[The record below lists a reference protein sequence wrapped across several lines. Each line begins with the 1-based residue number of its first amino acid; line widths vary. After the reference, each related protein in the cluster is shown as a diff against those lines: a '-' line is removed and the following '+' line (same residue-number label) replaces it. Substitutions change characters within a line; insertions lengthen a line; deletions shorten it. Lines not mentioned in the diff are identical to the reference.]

1 MGLIFRVTVKAIEV
15 NAEII
20 MVRIRVR
27 D

>member
-15 NAEII
+15 SAEII